1 MAGFGKWVGGAI
13 GWALGG
19 PIGGILGYQVG
30 KFFTSGIQI
39 DEEGSRGAYQGHGA
53 TRGGDFAM
61 ALVVLSA
68 AVMNAD
74 GKVLKSELEFVK
86 KFFKLNFGDDMAD
99 QLLLLLREALKQNVD
114 VRGVAAQI
122 RTNMD
127 HPKRLL
133 LLLRE
138 ALKQNVDVRGV
149 ASQIRTNM
157 DHPKRLLLLQYL
169 YGIAK
174 SDGNVDKS
182 EIDLIRTIARHLGIS
197 AKDITSIEEPFNTG
211 SANPYKVLEISKDC
225 SNSEVKKAYRKL
237 AIKFHPDKIGDLGE
251 GPKKQA
257 KERFLQVQSAYEEI
271 KKTRGFK

>member
-30 KFFTSGIQI
+30 KFFTSGIQM
-39 DEEGSRGAYQGHGA
+39 DEEGGRRAYQGQRA

-86 KFFKLNFGDDMAD
+86 KFLKLNFGDDMAD
-99 QLLLLLREALKQNVD
+99 QLLLLLREAIKKNVD

-133 LLLRE
+133 LL
-138 ALKQNVDVRGV
+138 
-149 ASQIRTNM
+149 
-157 DHPKRLLLLQYL
+157 QYL

-174 SDGNVDKS
+174 ADGNVDKS
-182 EIDLIRTIARHLGIS
+182 EINLIRTIARHLGIS
-197 AKDITSIEEPFNTG
+197 AKDISSIEEPFNTG
-211 SANPYKVLEISKDC
+211 ILNPYKVLEISKSASD
-225 SNSEVKKAYRKL
+225 SDVKKAYRKL

-257 KERFLQVQSAYEEI
+257 KERFLQVQGAYEEI
-271 KKTRGFK
+271 KKARGFK

>member
-30 KFFTSGIQI
+30 KFFTSGIQVNEHG
-39 DEEGSRGAYQGHGA
+39 DRGSPQGRGA

-86 KFFKLNFGDDMAD
+86 KFLKLNFGDDMSD

-114 VRGVAAQI
+114 VRGVA
-122 RTNMD
+122 M
-127 HPKRLL
+127 
-133 LLLRE
+133 
-138 ALKQNVDVRGV
+138 
-149 ASQIRTNM
+149 QIRTNM

-174 SDGNVDKS
+174 ADGNVDKT

-211 SANPYKVLEISKDC
+211 SANPYKVLEITKNATDTD
-225 SNSEVKKAYRKL
+225 VKKAYRKL

-271 KKTRGFK
+271 KKARGFK